1 LDRETIIRSILAAG
15 IILALVWGY
24 QWWRLRQEEATGPEP
39 PAEAPAE
46 PAPETPAE
54 PAPEPPAETP
64 TEPAAEPPTQGASE
78 GPTVEPPP
86 ESAPAAPALVAVGA
100 DPASEPVTLGSARY
114 EENPFDLEA
123 VVTSRGGA
131 LERLT
136 LARHRF
142 FKSVADRHKSDPN
155 EREALDLVPP
165 DTPFG
170 AFTMPELRVRLAGAS
185 GWSAIDLSEVDWRL
199 RRDGATKAVAEVDVR
214 TAAGAP
220 VLTVRKTF
228 ALTRTTGE
236 PPEER
241 TPVYDVG
248 LSVAFVDASAA
259 EAQRPEK
266 VEYVL
271 KGPPALPREGVRSDF
286 RQVTAGVST
295 QAKFSVARLP
305 AKEIKSEEDRP
316 PGDPATMPISGEKL
330 MWAGT
335 VDKYFTV
342 VAIPG
347 CREDGTFEPA
357 AEDTFLAGAM
367 AFQYKDSPEETEW
380 QAGVRLRT
388 RELALAAGEPAVH
401 EWLVYAGPKA
411 QDLLTKPPYSEVR
424 LAEIIVWTRCC
435 DPCSGLLTPISKVMV
450 RILEGL
456 NGLVGNYGIAII
468 ILVICLR
475 AALHPVTRWS
485 RKSMAKMQRIQPKI
499 KAVQEQYK
507 DDKKRLHEEMLKLQ
521 REEGFNPFSGCL
533 PMFVQMPIWIA
544 LYGALLT
551 SLQLRH
557 AWFIPAAWLPEG
569 SIFLQDLAQ
578 PDALIAWQE
587 PFFLPGQDIFLVG
600 AVIGWIQNMLGSEGI
615 TSFNILPLLMSI
627 SMYAQQRL
635 TPQPTADPDQ
645 ARQQKMMMSFMTVFL
660 LLVLYSAPAGLTLY
674 IFTSMLLGSVESW
687 YLRKK
692 FNPPAA
698 GAGSGKPAG
707 PEPPAPKKKGSY
719 VSGKPRSFAERIRQR
734 IAPDADKGKSKKGK
748 RRK

>member
-1 LDRETIIRSILAAG
+1 MDRETIIRSILAAG
-15 IILALVWGY
+15 IILAFVWGY

-39 PAEAPAE
+39 PAEA
-46 PAPETPAE
+46 PAE

-123 VVTSRGGA
+123 VVTSRGGS

-185 GWSAIDLSEVDWRL
+185 GWSTIDLSEVDWRL

-228 ALTRTTGE
+228 ALTRTAGE
-236 PPEER
+236 APEDR
-241 TPVYDVG
+241 TPVYDVA
-248 LSVAFVDASAA
+248 LTVEFVDASAA

-271 KGPPALPREGVRSDF
+271 KGPPALPREGVRRDL
-286 RQVTAGVST
+286 RQVVAGAST
-295 QAKFSVARLP
+295 GAKFSVARVP
-305 AKEIKSEEDRP
+305 AEKIESEEGLP
-316 PGDPATMPISGEKL
+316 PDEPATMPISGAKV

-335 VDKYFTV
+335 VDKYFAV

-347 CREDGTFEPA
+347 RREGGAFEPA
-357 AEDTFLAGAM
+357 AEKTFLAGAV
-367 AFQYKDSPEETEW
+367 AFQYKDSPEEIEW
-380 QAGVRLRT
+380 HAGVRLRT
-388 RELALAAGEPAVH
+388 RELILDEGEPAGH
-401 EWLVYAGPKA
+401 EWLVYAGPKDPDVLA
-411 QDLLTKPPYSEVR
+411 NAPYAGVQLAEVIEWSYCCLPGVGQISKLLTV
-424 LAEIIVWTRCC
+424 V
-435 DPCSGLLTPISKVMV
+435 
-450 RILEGL
+450 L
-456 NGLVGNYGIAII
+456 NACHWLVGNYGIAII
-468 ILVICLR
+468 ILVVCLR
-475 AALHPVTRWS
+475 GALHPVTRWS

-533 PMFVQMPIWIA
+533 PMFIQMPIWIG
-544 LYGALLT
+544 LYGALQA
-551 SLQLRH
+551 SLNLRH

-587 PFFLPGQDIFLVG
+587 PFFLPGQDLFWPVG
-600 AVIGWIQNMLGSEGI
+600 NIIGMIQGMLGSEGI

-627 SMYAQQRL
+627 SMYVQQRL

-660 LLVLYSAPAGLTLY
+660 FLVLYSAPAGLTLY

-692 FNPPAA
+692 FSPPAA
-698 GAGSGKPAG
+698 GAASAKPTG